1 MIREWILFLLIILN
15 QLILIWIIS
24 KNLIYYC
31 LVALKLVCFHYY
43 ESMDRNFLL
52 IDIFL
57 TAPLYYLIFLGLY
70 CLIFVLLLLFVE
82 AIFFM
87 IIYFKIEIYKH
98 FNPVS
103 YYIYYFICIFN
114 LLLNLGAI
122 IFYNWLNNLRIV
134 LKINR

>member
-1 MIREWILFLLIILN
+1 MIRKWILFLLIILN
-15 QLILIWIIS
+15 QLILIWVIS
-24 KNLIYYC
+24 KDLVYYR

-87 IIYFKIEIYKH
+87 IINFKIEIYKH

-103 YYIYYFICIFN
+103 YYIYYFICNFN